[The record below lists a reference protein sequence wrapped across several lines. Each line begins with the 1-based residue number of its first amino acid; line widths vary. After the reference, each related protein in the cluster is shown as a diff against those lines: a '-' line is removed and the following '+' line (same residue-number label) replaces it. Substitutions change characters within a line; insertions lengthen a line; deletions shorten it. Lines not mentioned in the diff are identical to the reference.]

1 MSGCPVENCYA
12 PDATCALG
20 NLLLKNCPNWGGQE
34 KLSAEPSPQNGDE
47 IVLPWSGSALG
58 KNDVAFITD
67 RKSPLTVGILGAE
80 NAGKTSLLAAWYLL
94 IGRGAKI
101 SSRHTF
107 SGSFTLSGWEAVAR
121 SMQWRPGVQPEF
133 PPHTS
138 TRGTREKGLLHLS
151 FMEDSNLLRDYLF
164 ADAPGLWFQR
174 WAINEEAPDAQG
186 ARWVVQNA
194 DAFILTADCAA
205 LAGTERGSARSAIQ
219 LLARRLSAN
228 LHGRPVALAWTKSD
242 IAIADTMRQAVL
254 DAVSSQIPD
263 FIEISVSM
271 QAPVG
276 QDTGVGVGLTDL
288 LRQLLETR
296 RLKATLPASRAK
308 NDDPLFLF
316 GARS

>member
-1 MSGCPVENCYA
+1 MSGCSLETCDA

-20 NLLLKNCPNWGGQE
+20 NLLLKNCRNWNGLE
-34 KLSAEPSPQNGDE
+34 KLPAEPFPQNDDA

-58 KNDVAFITD
+58 KRDVAFITG
-67 RKSPLTVGILGAE
+67 RKSPLTIGILGAE

-101 SSRHTF
+101 SDRHTF
-107 SGSFTLSGWEAVAR
+107 SGSFTLAGWEAVAR

-138 TRGTREKGLLHLS
+138 TRGTRERGLLHLS
-151 FMEDSNLLRDYLF
+151 FKEDGRLLQDYLF

-194 DAFILTADCAA
+194 DVFILTADCAA

-228 LHGRPVALAWTKSD
+228 LRGRPVILAWTKSD
-242 IAIADTMRQAVL
+242 IAVADTMRQAVL
-254 DAVSSQIPD
+254 DTVSSQIPS
-263 FIEISVSM
+263 FREISVSM
-271 QAPVG
+271 QALPG
-276 QDTGVGVGLTDL
+276 QDTGVGVGLSDL
-288 LRQLLETR
+288 LQLLMDTR
-296 RLKATLPASRAK
+296 RLKTRLPASRAK